1 MQGLVES
8 CSSVGGRGTNFGGY
22 TGRIIAN
29 CGWQMVHL
37 EIGFLDVVCSS
48 VASTVR
54 TTLLAIS
61 QGVADRFGSMA
72 LAPFAPDNF
81 GGKELIS
88 SRLDYVLEHKA
99 KFVVD
104 WYEEHQ
110 KHQSI
115 RTNQYTT

>member
-1 MQGLVES
+1 MLAHADDRGLQLGWSVFDTCNVE
-8 CSSVGGRGTNFGGY
+8 RGHIY
-22 TGRIIAN
+22 A
-29 CGWQMVHL
+29 
-37 EIGFLDVVCSS
+37 LDFH
-48 VASTVR
+48 
-54 TTLLAIS
+54 I
-61 QGVADRFGSMA
+61 DRFFGSMA